1 MPDSSHHNHKL
12 FPFKF
17 HITDALIKTCPVPE
31 THIHVKNKN
40 TITFKASNV
49 TTLTNYLKEYSKHAT
64 AAATATAATIDPNHL
79 DTEIILHMI
88 NNIGTQLDALTE
100 MKKGIPYFTLDDIYV
115 ITISTDTAT
124 ATAAPTSNDHPP
136 YFCIMNETKV
146 YDMVSQSSNLDITT
160 PPVETGIKFLTPEM
174 PDPSSQPITL
184 PLQINYKSAFYS
196 FALLCIHCFV
206 NKSKINPSTNPS
218 TKQLITSNN
227 HHNMTPPTNKKQEQ
241 PQQQQQH
248 SQHSTHDETLLD
260 ESLNPI
266 MGTNIYWFIKRATH
280 PTPEKRRFILI

>member
-1 MPDSSHHNHKL
+1 MPDSNIHGHSHKL

-31 THIHVKNKN
+31 THIHVKTKN

-64 AAATATAATIDPNHL
+64 AHTHTHAHTHAPAAPATIDPNHL

-115 ITISTDTAT
+115 INTT
-124 ATAAPTSNDHPP
+124 PEYNDHP

-146 YDMVSQSSNLDITT
+146 YDIVSQSSNLDITT
-160 PPVETGIKFLTPEM
+160 PPVETGIKFFTPEM
-174 PDPSSQPITL
+174 PDPSSQHITL

-206 NKSKINPSTNPS
+206 HKSKHS

-227 HHNMTPPTNKKQEQ
+227 HTSHNTSNNTPHNTP
-241 PQQQQQH
+241 
-248 SQHSTHDETLLD
+248 HSTHDETLLD

>member
-1 MPDSSHHNHKL
+1 MPDSSSHKL

-31 THIHVKNKN
+31 THIHVKTKN
-40 TITFKASNV
+40 TVTFNASNV
-49 TTLTNYLKEYSKHAT
+49 TTLTNYLKEYSKY
-64 AAATATAATIDPNHL
+64 AATTASAASAASADPNHL

-115 ITISTDTAT
+115 ITTSP
-124 ATAAPTSNDHPP
+124 ATAAMYNDHPP

-206 NKSKINPSTNPS
+206 NKSKTRLS

-241 PQQQQQH
+241 AQIQQQH